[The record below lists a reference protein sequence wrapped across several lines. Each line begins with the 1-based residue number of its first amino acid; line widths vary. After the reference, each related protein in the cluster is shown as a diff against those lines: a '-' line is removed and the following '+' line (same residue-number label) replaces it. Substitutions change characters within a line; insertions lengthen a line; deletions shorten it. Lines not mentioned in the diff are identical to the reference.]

1 MIWDR
6 FLTWQREANEIAD
19 ATTYGTVLMLER
31 APEGADL
38 LEHVAVAAPAM
49 MSAYAQ
55 ASKDSAHS
63 YVNGVRR
70 DMGYGSVLQS
80 GAASVVTWEM
90 LKPVMQ
96 WALSDVAMPWTVEE
110 VAPRMVQGSTRLVSN
125 IGRETVQSA
134 VGDLDGLVGRRVP
147 RPDACAWCRLQ
158 SAVPHSTGEWPES
171 SYHGNCRCRPIL
183 FPADGSGE
191 LPDDV
196 LDLWDEFERQWLEAD
211 SWARVRQAE
220 IDQDLWEQAQGTS
233 MSARKRAHSSLRR
246 RELPTLQQLTL
257 SRIREQ
263 YGAR

>member
-96 WALSDVAMPWTVEE
+96 WALSDVAMPWTVKE
-110 VAPRMVQGSTRLVSN
+110 VAPRMVQGSTRLVLN
-125 IGRETVQSA
+125 IGRETVQSG
-134 VGDLDGLVGRRVP
+134 VGDLDRLVGRRVP

-158 SAVPHSTGEWPES
+158 SAVTHSTGEWPDS
-171 SYHGNCRCRPIL
+171 SYHGNCRCQPIL
-183 FPADGSGE
+183 VPDGGTDE
-191 LPDDV
+191 VPEDLY
-196 LDLWDEFERQWLEAD
+196 DLWEEYEQQWLEAD
-211 SWARVRQAE
+211 SWARQE
-220 IDQDLWEQAQGTS
+220 QTKLDQQLWERAEGDTAY
-233 MSARKRAHSSLRR
+233 ARKRAHGSLRR

-257 SRIREQ
+257 SRMRTQ
-263 YGAR
+263 YGIR